1 MTLSIW
7 LGSISKLG
15 QGNKTVPGSFRGEG
29 AFLRGWGRPSLR
41 GTWGPPRAVGAPFPC
56 WMGCD
61 GAPPAPSAPGSAGF
75 LPRLKN

>member
-29 AFLRGWGRPSLR
+29 AFLRGRGRSSLR
-41 GTWGPPRAVGAPFPC
+41 GTWGPLPGHGRSLPLL
-56 WMGCD
+56 D
-61 GAPPAPSAPGSAGF
+61 GV
-75 LPRLKN
+75 